1 MSKFYR
7 ISVQLSANVSDFN
20 KKMNKVSKDFNK
32 IGKNLE
38 KTGTNLTKGITAPIL
53 AAGAGLGIMMNKAM
67 ESADEL
73 VRLADVTG
81 ISIEELQ
88 RMKYAAEQLGVD
100 LETIT
105 GAQAKLTRT
114 MGAALKGNVK
124 ATQSFEDLGI
134 SLTDANGNLRTA
146 NDVFE
151 EAIDA
156 LGFIEDEVIRDS
168 IAMDIFGK
176 SAKELNPLIKAGSA
190 EIENLK
196 NKASELG
203 IVLSEEQVRNLEEFG
218 DKMNTMKAQ
227 VDAAGAK
234 IGIAFLPLM
243 EKMLALFEKILPHIT
258 KFVEKLSDGFNALP
272 EETQMVILGVIG
284 LLAALGPLLIF
295 FGWIASA
302 IGSIIAILPVITAG
316 FAALWAAIT
325 GPIGLIVL
333 AVIALVA
340 IFWFFW
346 DDIQKIFKKVMDFFG
361 GVIKFVKDV
370 FVKGFKDAFN
380 GVASFIKNVFDGVW
394 ATIKGIINFMI
405 SGVNFIIG
413 GLNKIKVTIPKW
425 VPAIGGQSFGVNIP
439 KIPAL
444 AEGGIVNS
452 PTLALIGEAGP
463 EAVVP
468 LSKANNPMMSD
479 KPVSITLQVGSTE
492 LGKVV
497 IDSLNRLSRQEG
509 KLLLNI

>member
-20 KKMNKVSKDFNK
+20 KKMGKVSKDFNK
-32 IGKNLE
+32 IGRNLE
-38 KTGTNLTKGITAPIL
+38 KTGQSLTKGITAPIL
-53 AAGAGLGIMMNKAM
+53 GAAAGLGIILNKAIGT
-67 ESADEL
+67 ADEL
-73 VRLADVTG
+73 VRLSDVTG

-105 GAQAKLTRT
+105 GAQSKLTRT
-114 MGAALKGNVK
+114 IGQALKGNIAAK
-124 ATQSFEDLGI
+124 DSFSKLGI
-134 SLTDANGNLRTA
+134 SLTKADGSMKSANE
-146 NDVFE
+146 VFN

-156 LGFIEDEVIRDS
+156 LGGIEDEVVRDAL
-168 IAMDIFGK
+168 AMDIFGK
-176 SAKELNPLIKAGSA
+176 SARELNPLIKAGA
-190 EIENLK
+190 DEIENLK
-196 NKASELG
+196 NKADEMG

-218 DKMNTMKAQ
+218 DKMADMKAQ
-227 VDAAGAK
+227 IDAAGAK
-234 IGIAFLPLM
+234 IGLAFLPLM
-243 EKMLALFEKILPHIT
+243 EKMLELFEKILPHLT
-258 KFVEKLSDGFNALP
+258 KFVENISNGFVNLP
-272 EETQMVILGVIG
+272 EPVQMIILGIVG

-302 IGSIIAILPVITAG
+302 IGAIIAILPVITAG
-316 FAALWAAIT
+316 FAAFWAIVT

-333 AVIALVA
+333 AVIALIA

-370 FVKGFKDAFN
+370 FVKGFKAAFD
-380 GVASFIKNVFDGVW
+380 GVASFIKNIFDGVW
-394 ATIKGIINFMI
+394 GTIKGIINFMI
-405 SGVNFIIG
+405 DGVNFIIG
-413 GLNKIKVTIPKW
+413 GLNKVKVKIPDW
-425 VPAIGGQSFGVNIP
+425 VPLIGGKTFGINIP

-468 LSKANNPMMSD
+468 LSKANNPMIND